1 MPMMAKPKRTQQNQ
15 NPNLKVP
22 LRNFEGPPKN
32 LQKTSEHGFDHLCQR
47 GPCQNRPPKNLR
59 VPKTSTSRNPE
70 GPKIE
75 QTTQRKMSI
84 PDCVNVELSLQ
95 KLRRLLSLSSVS
107 RRIYVFC
114 LIQHGFMESR
124 FEEDLKVG

>member
-1 MPMMAKPKRTQQNQ
+1 MSKGTLPKPTSQK
-15 NPNLKVP
+15 P
-22 LRNFEGPPKN
+22 EG
-32 LQKTSEHGFDHLCQR
+32 
-47 GPCQNRPPKNLR
+47 
-59 VPKTSTSRNPE
+59 PKTSTSRNPE

-84 PDCVNVELSLQ
+84 PDCVDVELSLQ
-95 KLRRLLSLSSVS
+95 NLRRLFSLSSVS